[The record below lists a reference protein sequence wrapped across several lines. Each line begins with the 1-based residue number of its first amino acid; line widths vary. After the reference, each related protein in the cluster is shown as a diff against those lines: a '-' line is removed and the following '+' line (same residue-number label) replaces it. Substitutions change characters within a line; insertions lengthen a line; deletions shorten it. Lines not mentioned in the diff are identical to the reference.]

1 MILTS
6 KEARELLETER
17 KNAKD
22 DRWIEHS
29 ICVGD
34 SAGILAK
41 ALNEKGYNIDVDKAI
56 TLGYVHDIGKYT
68 GESHG
73 HVMRG
78 YEYLKNKGYDEE
90 YANICLTHSYLN
102 NDILCTAG
110 GVPDKEKNPFL
121 TDFIEKHEY
130 TIEEKII
137 NLFDLMCTTKTLTMD
152 KRLIDIVLRKGV
164 FFNTQYHVKETYKL
178 KEYFDNLLGY
188 NLYDLF
194 PEIKEN
200 VIKYYVMCNK
210 LKNVIRTGWKT
221 WNVER
226 ERVESVAE
234 HIFGVQMLAIAMK
247 SEYEY
252 DIDIM
257 KVIFM
262 LAVHELG
269 EIVIGDLTMFEIS
282 KEEKA
287 KREKEAVHKI
297 LCGLLDGKE
306 IENLFTEF
314 NSHST
319 KEAMFAYQCDK
330 LECDLQSKLY
340 DEEGCVDLNKQEG
353 NDLLENELVK
363 KLLSEEKSWSRM
375 WLRFGQT
382 VYPYDDN
389 FKNVSKHALNNNI
402 SKKGL
407 NK

>member
-6 KEARELLETER
+6 KEARELLEIER

-41 ALNEKGYNIDVDKAI
+41 ALKEKGYNVDVDKTI

-121 TDFIEKHEY
+121 TDFIKNHEY
-130 TIEEKII
+130 TIEEKLI
-137 NLFDLMCTTKTLTMD
+137 NLFDLMCTTKILTID

-164 FFNTQYHVKETYKL
+164 FSNTQYHVKEMYKL

-194 PEIKEN
+194 PEIKN
-200 VIKYYVMCNK
+200 
-210 LKNVIRTGWKT
+210 
-221 WNVER
+221 
-226 ERVESVAE
+226 
-234 HIFGVQMLAIAMK
+234 
-247 SEYEY
+247 
-252 DIDIM
+252 
-257 KVIFM
+257 
-262 LAVHELG
+262 
-269 EIVIGDLTMFEIS
+269 
-282 KEEKA
+282 
-287 KREKEAVHKI
+287 
-297 LCGLLDGKE
+297 
-306 IENLFTEF
+306 NL
-314 NSHST
+314 
-319 KEAMFAYQCDK
+319 
-330 LECDLQSKLY
+330 
-340 DEEGCVDLNKQEG
+340 
-353 NDLLENELVK
+353 
-363 KLLSEEKSWSRM
+363 
-375 WLRFGQT
+375 
-382 VYPYDDN
+382 
-389 FKNVSKHALNNNI
+389 
-402 SKKGL
+402 
-407 NK
+407 